1 MPTATYTAPGLF
13 KEINMDAELNTAQR
27 ASWQFD
33 EPAPGPERFIDED
46 FDDYRQQARLLLPD
60 AERAPT
66 VFVVGGARSD
76 FTRLNPLL
84 YRLQQQGIGSLTGNL
99 SGHSLA
105 SEPGAKDASL
115 ASNLQEALRF
125 HRHLDARSDTL
136 VGHSLGAAIALKLAA
151 QRPSVRKLVLI
162 CPAVYPD
169 AAHAA
174 PFGPAFSEA
183 IRKPFAFLDCDS
195 YAFLRQFQGRVLLV
209 IGEYD
214 GLNSRVH
221 GQGPGTSAGTR
232 RLAGVE
238 RYSPIP
244 EEVTH
249 ALLRSVPAPHVE
261 CLMLTDCDHGIAA
274 HLRDRPEVADQVADA
289 VAAFILD

>member
-1 MPTATYTAPGLF
+1 
-13 KEINMDAELNTAQR
+13 MDLEPSAVQR
-27 ASWQFD
+27 ATWQYS
-33 EPAPGPERFIDED
+33 EPAPGQERFIEET
-46 FDDYRQQARLLLPD
+46 FDGYRQQARLLVP
-60 AERAPT
+60 EHEHTAPA
-66 VFVVGGARSD
+66 FVVGGARSD

-84 YRLQQQGIGSLTGNL
+84 YRLQQRGIGSLTGNL
-99 SGHSLA
+99 SGHSRA

-115 ASNLQEALRF
+115 ASNLEEALRF

-136 VGHSLGAAIALKLAA
+136 IGHSLGAAIALKLAA
-151 QRPSVRKLVLI
+151 QRPSVRKLVLV

-174 PFGPAFSEA
+174 PFGPAFTAA
-183 IRKPFAFLDCDS
+183 IRKPFAFLECDS

-214 GLNSRVH
+214 SLNSKVH

-249 ALLRSVPAPHVE
+249 TLLRSVPAPHVQ
-261 CLMLTDCDHGIAA
+261 CLLLTDCDHGIAA
-274 HLRDRPEVADQVADA
+274 HLRERPEVAEQVAET

>member
-1 MPTATYTAPGLF
+1 
-13 KEINMDAELNTAQR
+13 MDLGVTTAQR
-27 ASWQFD
+27 ALWQYN
-33 EPAPGPERFIDED
+33 EPAPGAERFIDEA
-46 FDDYRQQARLLLPD
+46 FDGYRQQARLLLPD
-60 AERAPT
+60 SERAPP

-125 HRHLDARSDTL
+125 HQHLDSRSDTL
-136 VGHSLGAAIALKLAA
+136 IGHSLGGAIALKLAA
-151 QRPSVRKLVLI
+151 QRPNVRKLVLI

-169 AAHAA
+169 AAHSA
-174 PFGPAFSEA
+174 PFGPAFTAA

-221 GQGPGTSAGTR
+221 GQGAGTSAGVR
-232 RLAGVE
+232 RMAGVE

-249 ALLRSVPAPHVE
+249 SLLRSVPAPHVE

-274 HLRDRPEVADQVADA
+274 HLRDRPEVADQVAQT
-289 VAAFILD
+289 VGAFILG

>member
-1 MPTATYTAPGLF
+1 M
-13 KEINMDAELNTAQR
+13 ELALNSAQR
-27 ASWQFD
+27 ALWQYD
-33 EPAPGPERFIDED
+33 EPAPGAERFIEES
-46 FDDYRQQARLLLPD
+46 FDGYRQQARLLVPGQ
-60 AERAPT
+60 ERAAP

-99 SGHSLA
+99 SGHSQA
-105 SEPGAKDASL
+105 AEPGAPDASL
-115 ASNLQEALRF
+115 ASNLAEALRF

-136 VGHSLGAAIALKLAA
+136 VGHSLGGAIALKLAA

-169 AAHAA
+169 AAHSA
-174 PFGPAFSEA
+174 PFGPAFTAA

-214 GLNSRVH
+214 GLNSKVH
-221 GQGPGTSAGTR
+221 GQGPGTSAGVR
-232 RLAGVE
+232 CMAGVE

-249 ALLRSVPAPHVE
+249 SLLRSVPAADVE

-274 HLRDRPEVADQVADA
+274 YLRERPAVADQVAQA
-289 VAAFILD
+289 VGAFILG

>member
-1 MPTATYTAPGLF
+1 
-13 KEINMDAELNTAQR
+13 MDTESILPQR
-27 ASWQFD
+27 SQWQFD
-33 EPAPGPERFIDED
+33 EPAPGTERFIEER
-46 FDDYRQQARLLLPD
+46 FNGYRQQARLLLPLN
-60 AERAPT
+60 EQAPT
-66 VFVVGGARSD
+66 AFVIGGARSD

-105 SEPGAKDASL
+105 SEPGAREASL
-115 ASNLQEALRF
+115 ASNLDEALRF
-125 HRHLDARSDTL
+125 HQWLDTRSDTL
-136 VGHSLGAAIALKLAA
+136 IGHSLGAAIALKLAA

-169 AAHAA
+169 AAHIA
-174 PFGPAFSEA
+174 PFGPAFTAA
-183 IRKPFAFLDCDS
+183 IRKPFAFLECDS
-195 YAFLRQFQGRVLLV
+195 YEFLRQFQGRVLLV

-214 GLNSRVH
+214 GLNSKVH
-221 GQGPGTSAGTR
+221 GRGAGTSAGTR

-249 ALLRSVPAPHVE
+249 TLLRSVPAPHVE

-274 HLRDRPEVADQVADA
+274 HLRERPEVADQVAAA
-289 VAAFILD
+289 VAGFMLER

>member
-1 MPTATYTAPGLF
+1 MTY
-13 KEINMDAELNTAQR
+13 ELQAAQR
-27 ASWQFD
+27 SRWQFD
-33 EPAPGPERFIDED
+33 EPAPGIEQFIEEQ
-46 FDDYRQQARLLLPD
+46 FDGYRQQARLLLP
-60 AERAPT
+60 AQERAPT
-66 VFVVGGARSD
+66 SFVIGGARSD

-84 YRLQQQGIGSLTGNL
+84 YRLQQQGIGSLAGNL

-105 SEPGAKDASL
+105 SEPGARNASL
-115 ASNLQEALRF
+115 AINLQEALRF
-125 HRHLDARSDTL
+125 HQHLDTRSDTL
-136 VGHSLGAAIALKLAA
+136 IGHSLGGAIALKLAA
-151 QRPSVRKLVLI
+151 QRQNVRKLVLV

-169 AAHAA
+169 AAHTA
-174 PFGPAFSEA
+174 PFGPAFTAA

-195 YAFLRQFQGRVLLV
+195 YAFLRGFKGRVLLV
-209 IGEYD
+209 IGEFD
-214 GLNSRVH
+214 GLNSSVH

-232 RLAGVE
+232 RLRGVE

-249 ALLRSVPAPHVE
+249 TLLRSVPAPHVE

-274 HLRDRPEVADQVADA
+274 HLRDRPQVADQVAAA

>member
-1 MPTATYTAPGLF
+1 MDLEPSVAP
-13 KEINMDAELNTAQR
+13 R
-27 ASWQFD
+27 ALWQYD
-33 EPAPGPERFIDED
+33 EPAPGPERFIEER
-46 FDDYRQQARLLLPD
+46 FDGYRQQARLLL
-60 AERAPT
+60 AHTERSAP

-84 YRLQQQGIGSLTGNL
+84 YRLQQRGIGSLTGNL
-99 SGHSLA
+99 SGHSRA

-125 HRHLDARSDTL
+125 HQHLDSRSDT
-136 VGHSLGAAIALKLAA
+136 VIGHSLGGALALKLAA
-151 QRPSVRKLVLI
+151 QRSQVRKLVLI

-209 IGEYD
+209 VGEYD
-214 GLNSRVH
+214 GLNSKVH

-232 RLAGVE
+232 NLAGVE

-249 ALLRSVPAPHVE
+249 TLLRSVPARHVE

-274 HLRDRPEVADQVADA
+274 HLRDRPQVADQVAES

>member
-1 MPTATYTAPGLF
+1 M
-13 KEINMDAELNTAQR
+13 ELTLNSAQR
-27 ASWQFD
+27 GLWQYD
-33 EPAPGPERFIDED
+33 EPAPGAERFIEES
-46 FDDYRQQARLLLPD
+46 FGGYRQQARLLLPGQ
-60 AERAPT
+60 ERAAP

-99 SGHSLA
+99 SGHSQA
-105 SEPGAKDASL
+105 AEPGAPDASL
-115 ASNLQEALRF
+115 ASNLAEALRF

-136 VGHSLGAAIALKLAA
+136 VGHSLGGAIALKLAA

-169 AAHAA
+169 AAHSA
-174 PFGPAFSEA
+174 PFGPAFTAA

-214 GLNSRVH
+214 GLNSKVH
-221 GQGPGTSAGTR
+221 GQGPGTSAGVR
-232 RLAGVE
+232 CMAGVD

-249 ALLRSVPAPHVE
+249 SLLRSVPAADVE

-274 HLRDRPEVADQVADA
+274 HLRERPAVADQVAQA
-289 VAAFILD
+289 VGAFILG